1 MTFLLAASL
10 FFTGPAPMEMPR
22 AQAFLVKERANR
34 RERAT
39 MRLEDRFDKTE
50 SAMIRQDAIRKVRF
64 LAMKM
69 NRNRRKTGISF
80 RIVCL
85 FRNS

>member
-39 MRLEDRFDKTE
+39 MRLCRG
-50 SAMIRQDAIRKVRF
+50 
-64 LAMKM
+64 
-69 NRNRRKTGISF
+69 RRLS
-80 RIVCL
+80 
-85 FRNS
+85 S